1 MLASF
6 AQISPAIKIHRNRVL
21 PVNGS
26 VIVRKG
32 QKVNEND
39 VVAEASLPAH
49 HILIDVVQAFGL
61 ADPKLAASYIK
72 RAAGETLDHHD
83 IIAETGGMFSRILR
97 TPKPGKIITVRD
109 GLVLIE
115 TEAKSIS
122 LKALYPGVIT
132 DILPDRG
139 VVIETS
145 GAVVQAA
152 WANGLTGT
160 GPLICK
166 TDTRSDELVFSSLE
180 VTARGAVIAG
190 GTCSKPDILTQ
201 AALLPVAGLILGTMP
216 AAMIDVAKAQPY
228 PILVIDG
235 FGNTGMDSSSWKLLF
250 GLANEE
256 VIVNGETTGGLVPGN
271 PEVMVYAPVD
281 DQNTASAKMFT
292 SGQTVRIHAAPNVGQ
307 TGRIEKILPG
317 TVTLPN
323 GLKVAAAS
331 IIMDN
336 NERKTIPVAN
346 LDVIGFTS

>member
-6 AQISPAIKIHRNRVL
+6 AQLSPAIKIHRSRVL

-39 VVAEASLPAH
+39 IIAEASLPAH

-61 ADPKLAASYIK
+61 ADAKLAASYIK
-72 RAAGETLDHHD
+72 RAAGETIDHHD
-83 IIAETGGMFSRILR
+83 IIAETGGMFSRIIR

-109 GLVLIE
+109 GVVVIE

-122 LKALYPGVIT
+122 LKALYPGVVSEIIT
-132 DILPDRG
+132 DRG

-152 WANGLTGT
+152 WANGLTGI

-166 TDTRSDELVFSSLE
+166 TDTRCDELVFSSLE

-190 GTCSKPDILTQ
+190 GTCSKPDVLTQ
-201 AALLPVAGLILGTMP
+201 AALLPVTGLILGTMP
-216 AAMIDVAKAQPY
+216 ASMIELAKAQPY
-228 PILVIDG
+228 PILVING
-235 FGNTGMDSSSWKLLF
+235 FGGSGMDSSSWKLLF
-250 GLANEE
+250 SLANKE
-256 VIVNGETTGGLVPGN
+256 VILNGEITGGLAPSK
-271 PEVMVYAPVD
+271 PEVMVYGPVD
-281 DQNTASAKMFT
+281 DQNTATAKMFT

-323 GLKVAAAS
+323 GLKVTAAS

-336 NERKTIPVAN
+336 KERKTIPVAN

>member
-6 AQISPAIKIHRNRVL
+6 AQISPAIKIHRNRML

-39 VVAEASLPAH
+39 IIAEASLPAH
-49 HILIDVVQAFGL
+49 HVLIDVVQAFGL
-61 ADPKLAASYIK
+61 ADPKLAATYIK

-83 IIAETGGMFSRILR
+83 IIAETGGMFSRIIR

-109 GLVLIE
+109 GLVVIE

-122 LKALYPGVIT
+122 LKALYPGFVF
-132 DILPDRG
+132 DILQDRG

-145 GAVVQAA
+145 GAVIQAA
-152 WANGLTGT
+152 WANGLTGV

-166 TDTRSDELVFSSLE
+166 TDSRSDELVFSSLE

-190 GTCSKPDILTQ
+190 GTCSKPDVLTQ
-201 AALLPVAGLILGTMP
+201 AAQLPVAGLILGTMP
-216 AAMIDVAKAQPY
+216 ASMIEVAKAQPY
-228 PILVIDG
+228 PILLIDG
-235 FGNTGMDSSSWKLLF
+235 FGNTGMDSTSWKLLF
-250 GLANEE
+250 SLVNKE
-256 VIVNGETTGGLVPGN
+256 VILNGETTGGLIPTK
-271 PEVMVYAPVD
+271 PEVMVSAPVD
-281 DQNTASAKMFT
+281 EQNSASAKMFT
-292 SGQTVRIHAAPNVGQ
+292 SGQTVRVHTAPNLGQ

-317 TVTLPN
+317 TVTLAN